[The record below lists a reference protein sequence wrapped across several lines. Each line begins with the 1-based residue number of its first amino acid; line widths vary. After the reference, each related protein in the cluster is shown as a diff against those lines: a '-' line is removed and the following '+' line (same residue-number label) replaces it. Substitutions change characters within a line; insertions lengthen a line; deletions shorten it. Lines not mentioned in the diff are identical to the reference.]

1 MPRQSKMPPGYPR
14 LPQEILNLGARRKAW
29 VEEGEA
35 IRAAIPGLTRR
46 AMSLRSVS
54 MNTVAYALDMR
65 RSSLREAL
73 IRSDAAWY
81 EWYTLNFDS
90 SVGTT
95 YRETG
100 RMPPIEGAED

>member
-1 MPRQSKMPPGYPR
+1 MPPGYPR
-14 LPQEILNLGARRKAW
+14 LPQEILDLGERREAW
-29 VEEGEA
+29 LKEGDA

-54 MNTVAYALDMR
+54 IATVAYALGMR
-65 RSSLREAL
+65 RQSLREL
-73 IRSDAAWY
+73 LLKSDASWM
-81 EWYTLNFDS
+81 EWYSLNFDS